1 MNDEPTLPT
10 LPSARRPRESPF
22 GAAGQKRSRA
32 AHTTTHASASSSN
45 APSSSDAV
53 FSSDDDPALDNY
65 VHGRRKKRYVGTWYD
80 QQPASSDSADSAIGD
95 ETAPPGSGSGSGSG
109 SGRRMPLSRPRSR
122 RQFKRQLDSGVWMA
136 LDEAPTDTD
145 ENDSLLELAPAMP
158 RLALA
163 VPNPPRPMLSPE
175 EETALGIVRRCVDE
189 GREMV
194 DLSELGLKT
203 LANSVVESLSNLVPI
218 PTVMKDVAFE
228 HKDPSIKLFLSR
240 NPLKQF
246 PGAIANIEHLTVL
259 TLRAT
264 RLTELPG
271 CIASLKNLQ
280 SLNVASNSLR
290 YLPAELLELM
300 KKGSALNDLQFHPNP
315 FLQPR
320 DQSPS
325 GHGRAEYEK
334 TFDQDTDVQ
343 PLESYWTGLTT
354 SLLSRTPVHF
364 YDSAHITLSD
374 FTLPPLDEHLTSDS
388 RKIEHEDFW
397 DLAVPKTVATSPF
410 FSQACRDGVQKQ
422 GRPVGAT
429 SLHEL
434 ALRAS
439 ARALQPHEL
448 EFIKQG
454 EFPIRNPEVVERAV
468 RIHRAGGQKCCVC
481 KRETWN
487 PLTQWLEF
495 REVWRTHV
503 SVVVENGEP
512 VETESMVKMGNTDES
527 FVPFVRKGC
536 SWPCIPLQA
545 AAPVPEPEPEVAEV
559 MQLVDVND
567 LDFP

>member
-10 LPSARRPRESPF
+10 LPSPRWPRESPF
-22 GAAGQKRSRA
+22 GVGQKRSRA
-32 AHTTTHASASSSN
+32 AHTDTHASSSN

-95 ETAPPGSGSGSGSG
+95 ETRPG
-109 SGRRMPLSRPRSR
+109 RMPLSRPRR

-145 ENDSLLELAPAMP
+145 ENDSLDLAPAMP
-158 RLALA
+158 RLALP
-163 VPNPPRPMLSPE
+163 VPKPPRSMLSPE
-175 EETALGIVRRCVDE
+175 EETALAVVRRCVDE

-203 LANSVVESLSNLVPI
+203 LSNSVVESLSNLVPI

-271 CIASLKNLQ
+271 SIASLKNLQ

-290 YLPAELLELM
+290 YLPGELLELM

-315 FLQPR
+315 FFQPR
-320 DQSPS
+320 DHSPS
-325 GHGRAEYEK
+325 GHGRAEYEM
-334 TFDQDTDVQ
+334 TFDVDADPQ
-343 PLESYWTGLTT
+343 PLGNSWNGLTT
-354 SLLSRTPVHF
+354 SLLSRTPVQF
-364 YDSAHITLSD
+364 FNSARSSLSD
-374 FTLPPLDEHLTSDS
+374 FSLPPLDEHLTADS

-397 DLAVPKTVATSPF
+397 DLAVPKTIAA
-410 FSQACRDGVQKQ
+410 SQSHFQASRDGTQRQ
-422 GRPVGAT
+422 RPVGAT

-434 ALRAS
+434 ALRAA

-454 EFPIRNPEVVERAV
+454 EYPIRNPDVVERAV

-487 PLTQWLEF
+487 PLTEWLEF
-495 REVWRTHV
+495 REVLRTHV
-503 SVVVENGEP
+503 STSVEDGESRTI
-512 VETESMVKMGNTDES
+512 ETLVRLGNNVDECY
-527 FVPFVRKGC
+527 VPFVRKGC
-536 SWPCIPLQA
+536 SWACIPLK
-545 AAPVPEPEPEVAEV
+545 APAPSPEVVESGDMTDSELSSAS
-559 MQLVDVND
+559 QSS
-567 LDFP
+567 